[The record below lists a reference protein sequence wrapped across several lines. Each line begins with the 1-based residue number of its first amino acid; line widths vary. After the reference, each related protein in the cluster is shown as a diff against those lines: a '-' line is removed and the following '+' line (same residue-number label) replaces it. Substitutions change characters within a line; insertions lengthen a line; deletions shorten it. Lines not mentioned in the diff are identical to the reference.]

1 MGAISAATAASGAL
15 ATDFSLSHF
24 ILHQRTCACLS
35 KRSTFSGYNALG
47 TRFQGG
53 SVRNSVGTKKLL
65 FSSALAVCLLV
76 ASVQVSAHH
85 GVAAYDL
92 GKTITLTGTVTRFD
106 WENPHVVVYLD
117 AQEEAAPLQHWSV
130 EFAAPLLMR
139 RLGWS
144 DNSMKPGDRV
154 VGEVHPSKN
163 GAPVGISGSATMLLK
178 FVVNGTTLPYM
189 HK

>member
-1 MGAISAATAASGAL
+1 MG
-15 ATDFSLSHF
+15 
-24 ILHQRTCACLS
+24 
-35 KRSTFSGYNALG
+35 RSP
-47 TRFQGG
+47 G
-53 SVRNSVGTKKLL
+53 SKKL
-65 FSSALAVCLLV
+65 FFGSALAVCFLA
-76 ASVQVSAHH
+76 ASLQVSAHH
-85 GVAAYDL
+85 GVAGYDL

-117 AQEEAAPLQHWSV
+117 AKEEAAPVQHWSV

-144 DNSMKPGDRV
+144 GDSMKPGDRV
-154 VGEVHPSKN
+154 VAEVHPSKN

-178 FVVNGTTLPYM
+178 FVVNGATLPYM